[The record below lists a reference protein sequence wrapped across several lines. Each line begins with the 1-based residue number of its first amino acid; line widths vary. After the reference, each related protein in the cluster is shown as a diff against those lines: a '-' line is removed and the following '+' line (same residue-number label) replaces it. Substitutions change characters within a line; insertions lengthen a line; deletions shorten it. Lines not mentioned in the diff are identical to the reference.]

1 MSQILRIEPPP
12 SRLESVQI
20 EPTTYCNLKC
30 AGCKRT
36 WRDSRGLLTPR
47 NMPLETFAKIMENL
61 PPGGVCW
68 LNGFGEPTLNDA
80 LPEMVA
86 VAKRSFDQ
94 VYVISNLLARDI
106 AFYRELERRGLDQL
120 HVSVDSL
127 QQQTAELVRF
137 GTDVEK
143 LKERLAAVR
152 RAISVPIIINC
163 VVSVKNMH
171 DVPDT
176 LAALDRIGG
185 FDVGFA
191 DFGAFGGGDEDY
203 SAWFTTADHK
213 AAFNG
218 MLKRV
223 VPHMKNLTF
232 RNPGFKQ
239 RRRRHKSDRCSRPFF
254 DPGVTVDGF
263 LVPCCVEL
271 QNPGHYRYTSIV
283 TQTLAE
289 AWRSP
294 AISGWLRAYLEE
306 EPAICKEC
314 TLNPWRNEKPS
325 IWARLGLAR
334 PQPRQAAEI
343 GLE

>member
-1 MSQILRIEPPP
+1 MREILQIEPAP
-12 SRLESVQI
+12 SRLKSVQI

-30 AGCKRT
+30 AGCTRT

-47 NMPLETFAKIMENL
+47 NMPLATFKTIMANL
-61 PPGGVCW
+61 PPGDICW
-68 LNGFGEPTLNDA
+68 LNGYGEPTLNEA

-86 VAKRSFDQ
+86 VAKQTFDD
-94 VYVISNLLARDI
+94 VFVISNLLARD
-106 AFYRELERRGLDQL
+106 AEFFVRMERQGLDQL

-127 QQQTAELVRF
+127 HQQTAELVRF

-152 RAISVPIIINC
+152 EAVSIPIIINC
-163 VVSVKNMH
+163 VVSVKNME
-171 DVPDT
+171 DVANT
-176 LAALDRIGG
+176 LTELDRIGG

-191 DFGAFGGGDEDY
+191 DFGAFGGGDDDY
-203 SAWFTTADHK
+203 SGWFTTLDHK
-213 AAFNG
+213 AAFNA

-223 VPHMKNLTF
+223 TPRMKNLTF
-232 RNPGFKQ
+232 RNEGFKQ
-239 RRRRHKSDRCSRPFF
+239 RRRKFKSDRCPRPFF

-271 QNPGHYRYTSIV
+271 HNPGHYRFTSIV
-283 TQTLAE
+283 NQTLAE

-294 AISGWLRAYLEE
+294 AISGWLRAYLER
-306 EPAICKEC
+306 EPGICKEC

-325 IWARLGLAR
+325 IWERLGLAR
-334 PQPRQAAEI
+334 PEAKETAVTE
-343 GLE
+343 L